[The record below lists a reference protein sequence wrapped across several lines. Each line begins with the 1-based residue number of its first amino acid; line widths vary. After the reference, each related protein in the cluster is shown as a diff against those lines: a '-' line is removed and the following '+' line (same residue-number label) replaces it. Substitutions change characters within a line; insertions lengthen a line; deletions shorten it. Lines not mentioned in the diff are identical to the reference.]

1 VPAPDR
7 AALRATLIRHFEA
20 GVGAGIPDAEFDRL
34 AALVFRHQF
43 ENNAPYRA
51 YCQSRGVT
59 PAAVKGW
66 LEVPAVPT
74 SAFKAVPLVCGDPS
88 AAEAVFLTSGTT
100 GGQER
105 RGAHYVPDLSLYR
118 ASLLA
123 GFAAH
128 LLPDGA
134 RPRMLAL
141 VAPADRA
148 TESSLSYMVTA
159 VMETFGSVSSGV
171 FLDERGMD
179 VEGLAGALRRAS
191 GSGEPV
197 CVLATTSSLIHA
209 LDGLGAR
216 AERFVLPT
224 GSRVM
229 DTGGFKGRGRA
240 VPRDE
245 LYELVEDR
253 IGIPAAWCVNEYG
266 MTEMGSQFYDARAGD
281 PRAAD
286 PDSRSYRGAGWV
298 RTQAVDPE
306 TLEPLRPGEVGILR
320 HWDLA
325 NLGSVMALQTE
336 DLGAHED
343 GGFSLLGRSVSA
355 EPRGCSIAM
364 DELLAA
370 LGR

>member
-1 VPAPDR
+1 MHAPHYESLRERLLALFR
-7 AALRATLIRHFEA
+7 A
-20 GVGAGIPDAEFDRL
+20 GADQPLGDTEFDEL
-34 AALVFRHQF
+34 ARLVFSYQF
-43 ENNAPYRA
+43 QANLPYRA
-51 YCQSRGVT
+51 YCERRGVR
-59 PAAVKGW
+59 PATVEEW
-66 LEVPAVPT
+66 SSIPAVPT
-74 SAFKAVPLVCGDPS
+74 SAFKAVPLVCGDP
-88 AAEAVFLTSGTT
+88 ARAEAVFRTSGTT
-100 GGQER
+100 RGVER
-105 RGAHYVPDLSLYR
+105 RGEHYIPDLSLYHAALR
-118 ASLLA
+118 A

-134 RPRMLAL
+134 RPPLL
-141 VAPADRA
+141 SLIPHPGDAPD
-148 TESSLSYMVTA
+148 SSLSHMAGEVA
-159 VMETFGSVSSGV
+159 REFGSSVEWGIGSEGLRLARVVEALGRAEQGGEPICILGTSAAFV
-171 FLDERGMD
+171 HLVEALRERG
-179 VEGLAGALRRAS
+179 
-191 GSGEPV
+191 
-197 CVLATTSSLIHA
+197 H
-209 LDGLGAR
+209 
-216 AERFVLPT
+216 RFRLPSA
-224 GSRVM
+224 SRVM
-229 DTGGFKGRGRA
+229 DTGGFKGGSRELPRGA
-240 VPRDE
+240 LYDAIHDVLGVPST
-245 LYELVEDR
+245 
-253 IGIPAAWCVNEYG
+253 WCVNEYG